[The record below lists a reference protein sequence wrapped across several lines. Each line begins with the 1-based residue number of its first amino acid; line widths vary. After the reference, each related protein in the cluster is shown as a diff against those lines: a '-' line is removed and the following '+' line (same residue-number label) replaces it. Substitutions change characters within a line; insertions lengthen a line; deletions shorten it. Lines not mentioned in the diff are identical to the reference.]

1 MNYLYFLYTQF
12 LTNHNIPVILGDITF
27 AILPFVIVIA
37 VLMLMVLFLVYA
49 ERKILALFTQRFGP
63 NRVGYKGILQ
73 TTADALKLLCKQNVT
88 PVGADKL
95 LFNLAPILVFVP
107 VIILW
112 GLIPYSSEFIFMN
125 FSVSLL
131 LYFAVAVLPVLG
143 IVLAGYASNNKYSY
157 IGAIRS
163 CAQIISYELPIS
175 FVMLSIVTL
184 SSSLNLKDIIYS
196 QISDSAILGWYIF
209 PCILGFCIMFVAVL
223 AELNRCP
230 FDLPEA
236 ESELVAGYNTEYS
249 GMRFAFFF
257 LAEYALLFIMSA
269 FMVCI
274 FFGGFLPIGQKYISE
289 MFFAN
294 NEYLQTFIYFEQ
306 AIWLFIKSFILVLL
320 IMLVRATLPRMASKS
335 LLKFSWY
342 FLLPL
347 SIINFFL
354 IVIFKYFLGGV

>member
-1 MNYLYFLYTQF
+1 MNYLYFLYTQY
-12 LTNHNIPVILGDITF
+12 LTSHNIPIIFGDVTF
-27 AILPFVIVIA
+27 AVLPFIIIIA
-37 VLMLMVLFLVYA
+37 VMMLMVLVLVYA

-88 PVGADKL
+88 PEGADKL
-95 LFNLAPILVFVP
+95 LFNFAPILVFVP

-131 LYFAVAVLPVLG
+131 LYFAVAVLPLLG
-143 IVLAGYASNNKYSY
+143 VILAGYASSNKYSY
-157 IGAIRS
+157 IGSIRA
-163 CAQIISYELPIS
+163 CAQVISYELPIS
-175 FVMLSIVTL
+175 FVILSIVAL

-196 QISDSAILGWYIF
+196 QISDTGIFGWYIF
-209 PCILGFCIMFVAVL
+209 PCIVGFVIMFIAIL

-257 LAEYALLFIMSA
+257 LAEYALLFVMSA

-294 NEYLQTFIYFEQ
+294 SQQLQIFIYFEQ
-306 AIWLFIKSFILVLL
+306 AIWLFIKSFVLVGL
-320 IMLVRATLPRMASKS
+320 IMLVRATLPRMAFKS

-347 SIINFFL
+347 SIVNF
-354 IVIFKYFLGGV
+354 IVIIIFKYFLGGV

>member
-12 LTNHNIPVILGDITF
+12 LKSHNIPSIVGDVTF
-27 AILPFVIVIA
+27 AVLPFVIIIA
-37 VLMLMVLFLVYA
+37 VLMLMVLILVYA

-73 TTADALKLLCKQNVT
+73 TTADALKLLCKQNLT
-88 PVGADKL
+88 PEGADKL
-95 LFNLAPILVFVP
+95 LYNFAPILVFVP

-112 GLIPYSSEFIFMN
+112 GLIPYSSEFVFMN
-125 FSVSLL
+125 FYVSLL
-131 LYFAVAVLPVLG
+131 LYFAVAVLPILG
-143 IVLAGYASNNKYSY
+143 IILAGYASGNKYSY
-157 IGAIRS
+157 LGTIRA
-163 CAQIISYELPIS
+163 CAQVISYELPIS
-175 FVMLSIVTL
+175 FVILSIVAL

-196 QISDSAILGWYIF
+196 QIGEGAMLGWYIF
-209 PCILGFCIMFVAVL
+209 PSFIGFLIMFIAVL

-257 LAEYALLFIMSA
+257 LAEYALMFVMSA

-274 FFGGFLPIGQKYISE
+274 YFGGFLPFGQKYISE
-289 MFFAN
+289 VFFTN
-294 NEYLQTFIYFEQ
+294 SEFLQVFIYFEQ
-306 AIWLFIKSFILVLL
+306 AMWLFIKSLVLVGL
-320 IMLVRATLPRMASKS
+320 FMLVRATLPRMAYKS

-347 SIINFFL
+347 AIINFL
-354 IVIFKYFLGGV
+354 VIIVFKYFLGGV